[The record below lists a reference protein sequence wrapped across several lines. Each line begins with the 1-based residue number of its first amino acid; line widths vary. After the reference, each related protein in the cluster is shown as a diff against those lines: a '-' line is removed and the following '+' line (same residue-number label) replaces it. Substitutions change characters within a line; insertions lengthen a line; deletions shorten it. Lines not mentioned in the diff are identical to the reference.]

1 MKRFSA
7 FIVLSTV
14 LFVGLTIGLFSS
26 LAFSQNAQPE
36 AKGETLAVVGTHTIT
51 LEDFNKKYDQVRAKA
66 INPPTKAQFL
76 EDLVRFEIGLQEA
89 EKKNI
94 EKDPAFQQRVK
105 EELYK
110 ALLERELAQKVE
122 KIQVTDKEMAAYYK
136 KNPEIRLSYILIDLK
151 PGATAE
157 QKAEAKKRAGEIYE
171 EVKKSK
177 RPFEE
182 LVKLYSDD
190 TLTKQTGGDAGWQSR
205 VTIPPNVYDSVASMK
220 MNEIKGLIEVPY
232 GYQIIKVTGRRAYE
246 NANKRALRAA
256 VFDEKRKDIFNSYFD
271 SLKKNYPVKENKR
284 LIE

>member
-7 FIVLSTV
+7 FIL
-14 LFVGLTIGLFSS
+14 LFTGFLAVSS
-26 LAFSQNAQPE
+26 LSFAQDGKQE
-36 AKGETLAVVGTHTIT
+36 SKDEVVATVGTKKIT
-51 LEDFNKKYDQVRAKA
+51 MEDFNKKYDQVRARA
-66 INPPTKAQFL
+66 INPPTKQQFL

-89 EKKNI
+89 EKKNL
-94 EKDPAFQQRVK
+94 EKDPAVQQRMR

-110 ALLERELAQKVE
+110 ALLEKELAQKVE
-122 KIQVTDKEMAAYYK
+122 KIQVTDKEMEAYYK
-136 KNPEIRLSYILIDLK
+136 KSPEIRLSYILIDLK

-157 QKAEAKKRAGEIYE
+157 QKAEAKKRATEIYD

-205 VTIPPNVYDSVASMK
+205 VTIPPNVYDTIASMK
-220 MNEIKGLIEVPY
+220 TGEVRGLIEVPY
-232 GYQIIKVTGRRAYE
+232 GYQIVKVTGRRAYE

-256 VFDEKRKDIFNSYFD
+256 VFDEKRKDLFNAYFEG
-271 SLKKNYPVKENKR
+271 LKKSYPVKLNSK